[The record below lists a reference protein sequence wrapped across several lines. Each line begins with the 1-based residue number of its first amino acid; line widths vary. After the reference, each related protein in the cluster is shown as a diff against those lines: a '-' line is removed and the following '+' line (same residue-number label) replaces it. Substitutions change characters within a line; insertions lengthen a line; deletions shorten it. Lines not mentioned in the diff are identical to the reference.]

1 MPFKGPHVSFVT
13 FCLEVGPSETAEVMV
28 IETDLH
34 LNSRHADFDR
44 AAVQRLVRA
53 AEAYLEDERSDA
65 TIRLVCNRSGEI

>member
-1 MPFKGPHVSFVT
+1 MPFKSPHVSLVT
-13 FCLEVGPSETAEVMV
+13 FCVEVGPLGTAEVMV

-34 LNSRHADFDR
+34 LNSRRADFNR

-53 AEAYLEDERSDA
+53 AEVYLEDERSDA